1 MKANELRIGNL
12 VSDICG
18 KTLTIDRFYGKKIEC
33 DIKNM
38 PNKDPLTN
46 IPIYYH
52 PITEEIEFCKPIQ
65 ITEEWLLRFGFELSY
80 KSEWVVRYSL
90 KSNHKFT
97 YKYNIPEG
105 KSWLEYHGG
114 AIDCIHVHHMQ
125 NIIYALTQTE
135 LEIETLQV

>member
-12 VSDICG
+12 VLDQHKEEHIISANCFQIFRYPTMDNDYG
-18 KTLTIDRFYGKKIEC
+18 FY
-33 DIKNM
+33 
-38 PNKDPLTN
+38 P
-46 IPIYYH
+46 IP
-52 PITEEIEFCKPIQ
+52 

>member
-1 MKANELRIGNL
+1 MINANELRLGNL
-12 VSDICG
+12 VQFAEDGTNFSVVSIGCDGLDVKNQYEHTWIE
-18 KTLTIDRFYGKKIEC
+18 IDQFGGI
-33 DIKNM
+33 
-38 PNKDPLTN
+38 PL
-46 IPIYYH
+46 
-52 PITEEIEFCKPIQ
+52 
-65 ITEEWLLRFGFELSY
+65 TEEWLLRFGFELSY